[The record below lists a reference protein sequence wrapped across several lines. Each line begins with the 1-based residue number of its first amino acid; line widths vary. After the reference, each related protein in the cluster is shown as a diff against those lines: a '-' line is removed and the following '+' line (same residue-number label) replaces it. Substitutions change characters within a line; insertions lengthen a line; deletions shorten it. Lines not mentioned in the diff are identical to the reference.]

1 MQCADH
7 ATPCV
12 LLLPQADRAPRA
24 ENVEGSF
31 FVDATCIDCDT
42 CRMMAP
48 ATFSRIGQQS
58 AVHQQPTDKAGR
70 VAALQALFS
79 CPTCVPVWAA
89 VCPVCVCVGR
99 GGGCGVRGR
108 RGAHKSTSAH
118 QVPVGVLPRA
128 QPHTTT
134 GFRSTCARRMQ
145 GRCGP
150 RSRACRGSCP
160 APAASTPTAGACAAA
175 RVPSLLDP
183 ARHTTLAQTAHATSG
198 MVWLAAEGAVLTHL
212 HAPTPPPPAR
222 RQRRRSVHSIACE
235 SYLIVRPQHG
245 NVLVDTPRFNPVL
258 AKRLTELGG
267 VKYIFLTHKVRAWV
281 CVCVVWGGG
290 GGGVGVGRGRSVAR
304 GESSK

>member
-99 GGGCGVRGR
+99 GGG
-108 RGAHKSTSAH
+108 
-118 QVPVGVLPRA
+118 
-128 QPHTTT
+128 
-134 GFRSTCARRMQ
+134 
-145 GRCGP
+145 
-150 RSRACRGSCP
+150 
-160 APAASTPTAGACAAA
+160 
-175 RVPSLLDP
+175 
-183 ARHTTLAQTAHATSG
+183 
-198 MVWLAAEGAVLTHL
+198 
-212 HAPTPPPPAR
+212 
-222 RQRRRSVHSIACE
+222 
-235 SYLIVRPQHG
+235 
-245 NVLVDTPRFNPVL
+245 
-258 AKRLTELGG
+258 
-267 VKYIFLTHKVRAWV
+267 
-281 CVCVVWGGG
+281 GGG
-290 GGGVGVGRGRSVAR
+290 GGTREARRTQKQKPPPIACWCVAARTTPHNHRFSIHVREKDAGEVRAAQQGMPRLVPGTSSVYANGWCVCRRSCAIPA
-304 GESSK
+304 